1 MTMLRTGPAQFI
13 FDHGQLGGRYGQ
25 LTLVAS
31 AAHRYDHLSN
41 QELGDLMAKQ
51 VAEELLDGQNALP
64 HLRYVLRDRRAT
76 WVASAGLTRPS
87 ARVAQGLWA
96 AGDYVD
102 GPYPSTLEG
111 AVRSGLAAA
120 QAVLRNDTR

>member
-1 MTMLRTGPAQFI
+1 MA
-13 FDHGQLGGRYGQ
+13 FDRQLDLLEQRALQVPLEPSGQQVRLEPLGQLEP
-25 LTLVAS
+25 
-31 AAHRYDHLSN
+31 
-41 QELGDLMAKQ
+41 QEPLDLMAQQ
-51 VAEELLDGQNALP
+51 VVEELLDRDDALP